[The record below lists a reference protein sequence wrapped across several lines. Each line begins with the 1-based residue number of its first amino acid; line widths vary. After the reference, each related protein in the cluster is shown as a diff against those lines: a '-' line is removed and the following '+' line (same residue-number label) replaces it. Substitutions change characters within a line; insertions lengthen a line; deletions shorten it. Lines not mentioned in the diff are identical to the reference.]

1 MGWDGGGY
9 ENTVYGLHHQSIQFT
24 RSEVGLRFAFLI
36 SSQVM
41 LMLLVWGPQ
50 FKSLVHLFYLTGEDA
65 GVHKVQAT
73 LPESHS
79 E

>member
-9 ENTVYGLHHQSIQFT
+9 ENTVYRLHHQSIQFT

-65 GVHKVQAT
+65 GVQKVQAT
-73 LPESHS
+73 LPGSHS